1 MRTSPPLVRLEVQSR
16 GARMNHDATNADSF
30 PDGAPV
36 GADTTAAAMRPRE
49 PTASSGFGSPGSD
62 FTVKRIDLNDA
73 LIRHPQAT
81 FVMRAAG
88 ESMVAAG
95 IGNGDV
101 LLVDRA
107 VTPRHGHVV
116 IAKVDG
122 ELLCRR
128 LVRQDGIIALETA
141 ETPPQRMKCSETQ
154 PLEVWGVVTTVIR
167 QLPI

>member
-1 MRTSPPLVRLEVQSR
+1 MH
-16 GARMNHDATNADSF
+16 HDHASDDAF
-30 PDGAPV
+30 PDGARV
-36 GADTTAAAMRPRE
+36 GAHLGADTAASATRPRE

-62 FTVKRIDLNDA
+62 FTVKRIDLHDA

-81 FVMRAAG
+81 FVVRASGEAMAG
-88 ESMVAAG
+88 AG
-95 IGNGDV
+95 VGSGDV

-107 VTPRHGHVV
+107 VTPRHGHLV

-128 LVRQDGIIALETA
+128 LVRHAGVVALETA
-141 ETPPQRMKCSETQ
+141 DTPGRRLAGSDTQ

-167 QLPI
+167 QLPL

>member
-1 MRTSPPLVRLEVQSR
+1 MNSD
-16 GARMNHDATNADSF
+16 GATDDYF
-30 PDGAPV
+30 PDGARV
-36 GADTTAAAMRPRE
+36 GADAAAAALRPRE

-62 FTVKRIDLNDA
+62 FTVRRIDLNDA

-88 ESMVAAG
+88 DAMAG
-95 IGNGDV
+95 AGVGSGDV

-107 VTPRHGHVV
+107 VSPLHGHLV
-116 IAKVDG
+116 IAKLDG

-128 LVRQDGIIALETA
+128 LVRQAGVVALETA
-141 ETPPQRMKCSETQ
+141 ETPAQRVLCNEAQ

-167 QLPI
+167 QLLT

>member
-1 MRTSPPLVRLEVQSR
+1 MNGDVAPDEDFPQ
-16 GARMNHDATNADSF
+16 GAS
-30 PDGAPV
+30 V
-36 GADTTAAAMRPRE
+36 GADPASAAVRPRQ

-62 FTVKRIDLNDA
+62 FTVRRIDLNDA

-81 FVMRAAG
+81 FVMRASGDA
-88 ESMVAAG
+88 MAAAG
-95 IGNGDV
+95 VGSGDV

-107 VTPRHGHVV
+107 VTPQHGHLV

-128 LVRQDGIIALETA
+128 LVRHAGVIALETT
-141 ETPPQRMKCSETQ
+141 ETPPQRLACNEAQ

-167 QLPI
+167 QLLS

>member
-1 MRTSPPLVRLEVQSR
+1 
-16 GARMNHDATNADSF
+16 MNGDGGMDSDF
-30 PDGAPV
+30 PDGARV
-36 GADTTAAAMRPRE
+36 GADPAAAAMRPRE

-62 FTVKRIDLNDA
+62 FTVRRIDLNDA

-81 FVMRAAG
+81 FVMRASGEAMAG
-88 ESMVAAG
+88 AG

-101 LLVDRA
+101 LLVDRG
-107 VTPRHGHVV
+107 VTPQHGHLV

-128 LVRQDGIIALETA
+128 LVKQAGVIALETA
-141 ETPPQRMKCSETQ
+141 KTPVQRVVCNEAQ

-167 QLPI
+167 QLVA